1 MPLKVDSRD
10 IVSLLEFLRISGL
23 NMNFLSSK
31 PDTTLLSL
39 EQREYFLDFLLHQHV
54 GFVSKAGD
62 QEDLDVFACL
72 VHVVLNFLLE
82 RLGLLVED
90 EIQFGDLEHELVF
103 IRVALHLVGVQV
115 EDAPQ
120 TVLILG
126 PETLLEHPLEPAVK
140 GKEVAHHVLKL
151 ELGQEIGL
159 VFDEEIL
166 DGVNARDKV
175 LVFVEEILD
184 AVNARDKVL
193 VFDLNVGHQLLL
205 VPVVVVFRYVEGKH
219 ESKDPIVHLAPDVS
233 LVELQNGGEFVDVF
247 VEGFGLAVVVG
258 LRYLVQLGV
267 EQEFVYSTDFPL
279 LLEHL

>member
-1 MPLKVDSRD
+1 
-10 IVSLLEFLRISGL
+10 
-23 NMNFLSSK
+23 
-31 PDTTLLSL
+31 
-39 EQREYFLDFLLHQHV
+39 
-54 GFVSKAGD
+54 
-62 QEDLDVFACL
+62 
-72 VHVVLNFLLE
+72 
-82 RLGLLVED
+82 
-90 EIQFGDLEHELVF
+90 
-103 IRVALHLVGVQV
+103 VALHLVGVQV

-159 VFDEEIL
+159 VFD
-166 DGVNARDKV
+166 
-175 LVFVEEILD
+175 EEILD